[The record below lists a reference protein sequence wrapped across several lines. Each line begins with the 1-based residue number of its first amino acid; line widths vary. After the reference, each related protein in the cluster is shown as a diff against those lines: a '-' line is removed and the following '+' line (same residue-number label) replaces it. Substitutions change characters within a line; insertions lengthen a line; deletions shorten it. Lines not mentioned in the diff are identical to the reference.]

1 MITQAEKEQLKAE
14 IMADIK
20 EELKGTLI
28 KEDTQSVLSDVRHKW
43 FGNSGYTGKMTG
55 VFESYTA
62 WKIWEAVRKITC
74 LICGTGYVR
83 RLSGKED
90 IANEIGD
97 KLCQIIY
104 DLRKHY
110 ISKEES

>member
-1 MITQAEKEQLKAE
+1 MITEAEKEQIKAE
-14 IMADIK
+14 IMADIDDK
-20 EELKGTLI
+20 LKGTLT

-43 FGNSGYTGKMTG
+43 FDNSGYTGKMTD

-83 RLSGKED
+83 RLSGKGD

-97 KLCQIIY
+97 KICQIIY
-104 DLRKHY
+104 DLRKQY
-110 ISKEES
+110 LGKEES